1 MIKDAKYFSMISKKN
16 INKKDMYYIN
26 KSRKIVFKE
35 IKRQA
40 KKGEGSVIIYSD
52 LFEHYL
58 YYNSIYRGYQ
68 LFLKLLDDLDYYKS
82 LGFIIASNTSE
93 DDTLRGIQRVYIYI
107 NWKNAEEW
115 S

>member
-40 KKGEGSVIIYSD
+40 KKGERKR
-52 LFEHYL
+52 
-58 YYNSIYRGYQ
+58 YYI
-68 LFLKLLDDLDYYKS
+68 
-82 LGFIIASNTSE
+82 
-93 DDTLRGIQRVYIYI
+93 
-107 NWKNAEEW
+107 
-115 S
+115 